1 MSPFEMLMIE
11 IGSRHFETD
20 YNVLTDD
27 DIEKFHQDTLIFM
40 EEIKEGTFN
49 ESLYDQIQASS
60 SIPENQKSF
69 VLKIYQSLIK
79 NEFL

>member
-1 MSPFEMLMIE
+1 MIE

>member
-1 MSPFEMLMIE
+1 MLMIE

-20 YNVLTDD
+20 YNVLTDE
-27 DIEKFHQDTLIFM
+27 DIENFHQDTQRFM
-40 EEIKEGTFN
+40 ENIKQSTFN
-49 ESLYDQIQASS
+49 ESLYKQIQASS